1 VAVHLRTVPKRLWL
15 GVSATVAALSLL
27 ASIAATP
34 ATAAPKIGGDPDALS
49 YFQQVVSDYQH
60 IPGARVVEYG
70 LFFLHYNGGTS
81 VDFRWGANKPPG
93 FKAAKAVIDY
103 WLKNGKIVGYLAT
116 ITARDVPRLRVL
128 VAAGNVF
135 LSTTQCWER
144 STPASAPFGVGERFL
159 VSDSNGRFQALEQN
173 GRNTIVKYHYIWSE
187 GTRATETATL
197 LPGNPPPIRSKIVTT
212 GAVKLKIAYSIRPL
226 KRAPD
231 LPLKARGPKPPLPA
245 PFCKKAE
252 S

>member
-1 VAVHLRTVPKRLWL
+1 MADQLSTVSKRLRL
-15 GVSATVAALSLL
+15 ALTAAFAALALL
-27 ASIAATP
+27 AATA
-34 ATAAPKIGGDPDALS
+34 ATAAPRAQTIGGDPDALS

-60 IPGARVVEYG
+60 VAGARVVEYG

-81 VDFRWGANKPPG
+81 VDFRWGSNKPPG

-103 WLKNGKIVGYLAT
+103 WLKNGKIVGYHAT

-144 STPASAPFGVGERFL
+144 STPASAPFGIGERVL
-159 VSDSNGRFQALEQN
+159 VSDSDGRFAPLVRD
-173 GRNTIVKYHYIWSE
+173 GRKTTVSYRYKWSE
-187 GTRATETATL
+187 GSTAYETATL
-197 LPGNPPPIRSKIVTT
+197 LDGKPPMIRSKIVTT
-212 GAVKLKIAYSIRPL
+212 GNVKLKISYSIKPL
-226 KRAPD
+226 FRAPD